1 MANELI
7 LRLDVAQESRSLS
20 IDETTLRHDLKLWV
34 LGLASLER
42 TIARKRALV
51 AGLRDGDA
59 NSQFYRILASKRR
72 HGSHIERLSVDD
84 QVVSDQDA
92 KEELAKSLYMGLL
105 WTAQPRE
112 HELSLE
118 AIGLSLVELAGLEA
132 QISEE
137 EAWEAVRVMRANKS
151 PGTDGLSCDFYK
163 FCWPTVKMDVTA
175 ALQAVWLGR
184 HHGFDRLNVA
194 LIMLLPKKE
203 GAVDLKDFRPISLV
217 HSFARLLTKVIARW
231 LAPHMLEFVDD
242 NQTAFIRG
250 RSIQDNFTLV
260 HEFAKKLSSM
270 KQPSI
275 LLKVDIAKAFDNISW
290 PFLLS
295 VL

>member
-7 LRLDVAQESRSLS
+7 LRLDVAQESMSIS
-20 IDETTLRHDLKLWV
+20 IDETTLRHDLKLQV
-34 LGLASLER
+34 LGFASLEH
-42 TIARKRALV
+42 TIARQRAPV
-51 AGLRDGDA
+51 AGLRDGGA

-72 HGSHIERLSVDD
+72 HRRHIERLPVGD
-84 QVVSDQDA
+84 QVVSDQDSN
-92 KEELAKSLYMGLL
+92 EELATSFYMGLL
-105 WTAQPRE
+105 GTAQHRE
-112 HELSLE
+112 HELNLK
-118 AIGLSLVELAGLEA
+118 AIGLSPVELAGLEA

-137 EAWEAVRVMRANKS
+137 EAWEAVRAMRANKS
-151 PGTDGLSCDFYK
+151 PGMDGLSCDFYK

-217 HSFARLLTKVIARW
+217 HSFARLLTKVVARW
-231 LAPHMLEFVDD
+231 LAPRMPEFVDD
-242 NQTAFIRG
+242 NQTVFIHG

-260 HEFAKKLSSM
+260 QESAKKLSSM

-275 LLKVDIAKAFDNISW
+275 LLKVDIAKAFDIISW